1 MRRFF
6 ADVSG
11 EDIVITGDD
20 AHHIANVLRLGC
32 GEIIAICDKLGFDYV
47 CEIVSV
53 SKNEVLLK
61 AKEKHPSK
69 GEPKTKVTL
78 YQALLKGD
86 KFEFVIQKA
95 VELGVDRIVPC
106 DSERC
111 VTKIDAKKAKAKTE
125 RWNKIA
131 ESAAKQSGR
140 GIIPKVEMP
149 MTFKKAAEDFLGRQ
163 LPVMAYE
170 EEQHVSLKKVL
181 TQTDATD
188 IGLFIGSEG
197 GFAPKEAHFLVDGGA
212 KSVTLGKRIL
222 RAETAPIAT
231 LAMIFYERE

>member
-11 EDIVITGDD
+11 EDILITGDD
-20 AHHIANVLRLGC
+20 AHHIADVLRMEC
-32 GEIIAICDKLGFDYV
+32 GETVAVCDKCGFDHV

-53 SKNEVLLK
+53 SKNEILLK
-61 AKEKHPSK
+61 AKEKQPSQ
-69 GEPKTKVTL
+69 GEPETKVTL

-95 VELGVDRIVPC
+95 VELGVHKIVPC

-111 VTKIDAKKAKAKTE
+111 VTNLDAKKAKSKVE

-140 GIIPKVEMP
+140 GIIPTVEMP
-149 MTFKKAAEDFLGRQ
+149 MSFKQAAEDFLSHK
-163 LPVMAYE
+163 LPILAYE
-170 EEQHVSLKKVL
+170 EERETTLKQVL
-181 TQTDATD
+181 TKTDEID
-188 IGLFIGSEG
+188 IVLFIGSEG
-197 GFAPKEAHFLVDGGA
+197 GFAKKEAKLLIDGGA

-231 LAMIFYERE
+231 LAMIFYEKE

>member
-11 EDIVITGDD
+11 ENVTITGDD
-20 AHHIANVLRLGC
+20 AHHIADVLRMEC
-32 GEIIAICDKLGFDYV
+32 GQTVAVCDGSGFDHI

-53 SKNEVLLK
+53 SKNEILLK
-61 AKEKHPSK
+61 AKEKQPSQ
-69 GEPKTKVTL
+69 GEPATKVAL

-95 VELGVDRIVPC
+95 VELGVTEIIPC

-111 VTKIDAKKAKAKTE
+111 VTKIDAKKAKSKVE

-140 GIIPKVEMP
+140 GIIPKVKMP
-149 MTFKKAAEDFLGRQ
+149 MTFKQAAEDFLSRK
-163 LPVMAYE
+163 LPILAYE
-170 EEQHVSLKKVL
+170 EEQETTLKQVL
-181 TQTDATD
+181 SSTDETD

-197 GFAPKEAHFLVDGGA
+197 GFAPKEAKLLTDGGA

-231 LAMIFYERE
+231 LAMIFYEKE

>member
-6 ADVSG
+6 ADVPG
-11 EDIVITGDD
+11 EDVIITGDD
-20 AHHIANVLRLGC
+20 AHHIADVLRMEC
-32 GEIIAICDKLGFDYV
+32 GEVVAVCDGTGFDHI

-53 SKNEVLLK
+53 SKNEILLK
-61 AKEKHPSK
+61 AKEKQPSQ
-69 GEPKTKVTL
+69 GEPETKVTL

-95 VELGVDRIVPC
+95 VELGVYKIVPC

-111 VTKIDAKKAKAKTE
+111 VTKIDAKKAKSKVE

-149 MTFKKAAEDFLGRQ
+149 MTFKQAAEDFL
-163 LPVMAYE
+163 
-170 EEQHVSLKKVL
+170 
-181 TQTDATD
+181 
-188 IGLFIGSEG
+188 
-197 GFAPKEAHFLVDGGA
+197 
-212 KSVTLGKRIL
+212 
-222 RAETAPIAT
+222 
-231 LAMIFYERE
+231 